1 MESFICNEKWA
12 LSRVFFRTKILFSQ
26 IMDRRYARNWPDKL
40 LALHK
45 TQKGKQGLP
54 CYIEFANKC
63 YLFLFILLRED
74 SVLKL
79 FNERI
84 CVSQKIFEPIEPQ
97 NKCFQQLSS
106 NFLHLLLAAKLSP
119 CKILFQ
125 PQFWE
130 LNSGG
135 EATIDLTHMHQ
146 VQSMSMIND
155 ILYLILE
162 KWRWNWGGVR
172 SLHF

>member
-12 LSRVFFRTKILFSQ
+12 LSRDFFRTKILFSQ

-63 YLFLFILLRED
+63 YLFLFILLREYG
-74 SVLKL
+74 VLKL

-106 NFLHLLLAAKLSP
+106 DFLHLLLLAAKLSP

-125 PQFWE
+125 SQFWE
-130 LNSGG
+130 MNSSG
-135 EATIDLTHMHQ
+135 EATVDLSHMHK
-146 VQSMSMIND
+146 VQSMSIID
-155 ILYLILE
+155 HILYKTL
-162 KWRWNWGGVR
+162 NA
-172 SLHF
+172 LHNEICTL